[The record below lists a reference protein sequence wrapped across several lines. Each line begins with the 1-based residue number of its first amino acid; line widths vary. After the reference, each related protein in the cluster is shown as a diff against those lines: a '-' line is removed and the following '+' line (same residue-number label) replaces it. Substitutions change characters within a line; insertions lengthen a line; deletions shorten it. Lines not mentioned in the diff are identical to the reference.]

1 MKNFKSLGFYAALI
15 LVLLLIVTLLFSGT
29 GEKRIKY
36 SQVLDHF
43 ENKEVYYFEINDN
56 ILDVQL
62 LSGEKYSSIAL
73 KLGISEKAVDNSLAR
88 IRKKLKN
95 K

>member
-43 ENKEVYYFEINDN
+43 ENKEVYYSELLENGIFTFDEGVYKEGY
-56 ILDVQL
+56 ILKSVTKT
-62 LSGEKYSSIAL
+62 G
-73 KLGISEKAVDNSLAR
+73 N
-88 IRKKLKN
+88 
-95 K
+95 